1 MRTLLKWSAFDE
13 HDDPDF
19 EAECI
24 RDETDRFVKHLFSL
38 FNSFIM
44 YVTIGRWD
52 GPYDETVI
60 ISDEEQ
66 MKRLILQFDVFELTF
81 EDEDVH
87 IGEIQRYTKQWKRFV
102 KKGTVVLRGWHH
114 DGCNIYQ
121 IKPITEK
128 DTTRGFKES
137 ELIW

>member
-1 MRTLLKWSAFDE
+1 MITLLKWNANDE
-13 HDDPDF
+13 HEDPDF

-24 RDETDRFVKHLFSL
+24 RDETDKFVKHLFSL
-38 FNSFIM
+38 FNSFIL
-44 YVTIGRWD
+44 YVTVGMWD
-52 GPYDETVI
+52 GPCDEIVF
-60 ISDEEQ
+60 ISNEEQ
-66 MKRLILQFDVFELTF
+66 MKRLILQFDIFEVTF
-81 EDEDVH
+81 ENED
-87 IGEIQRYTKQWKRFV
+87 IYLGGGSGYSKAWRRFA

-121 IKPITEK
+121 IRPITEK